1 MKEENIVSAENNA
14 WSGFKGEKWKKE
26 INVSDFIDNN
36 YKEYK
41 GDDSFLAP
49 STKKTQKV
57 WKKCEKL
64 LALERKYTAYF
75 SIFYTPR
82 LQKARG

>member
-49 STKKTQKV
+49 STKKTQKYG
-57 WKKCEKL
+57 KM
-64 LALERKYTAYF
+64 
-75 SIFYTPR
+75 
-82 LQKARG
+82 